1 MGSPA
6 RLRKTRSLTFSGR
19 GEGAFRIEV
28 KSAMEVLRV
37 ALYSTID
44 PVHPIHAS
52 RASRPYPTPA
62 PWLPAA
68 NFVAETRGAFK
79 GFELSPDRRA
89 RCTFGRSSRCSHR
102 TVSSVTQSV
111 LHLPSSPVPP
121 IAPLRRFSKRTWLQT
136 SFSLVSSMS
145 AVGDNP
151 PQVCLRSTCIPAR
164 TVELLPPPRF
174 DVRGLN

>member
-37 ALYSTID
+37 ALTSTID

-79 GFELSPDRRA
+79 GFELSPDHRA
-89 RCTFGRSSRCSHR
+89 RCTFGRSSWCSHR

-111 LHLPSSPVPP
+111 YCIFHLRPFPQWHPSVVFRSARGCRRHFHSFHRCQQSA
-121 IAPLRRFSKRTWLQT
+121 ITPLRFAFDPHAFPREPLNFS
-136 SFSLVSSMS
+136 
-145 AVGDNP
+145 
-151 PQVCLRSTCIPAR
+151 
-164 TVELLPPPRF
+164 PPPGSTF
-174 DVRGLN
+174 AA